1 MDFQHKMKRTAVG
14 TIVQRSIADLK
25 TDPKRALRRLADLG
39 QTIFQGE
46 NQQLFVDCVQKA
58 IEAPNSPYYEL
69 LLRVAQDANP
79 ETLRMLSM
87 NLGYTS
93 FTYGVRQVR
102 AQQEVL
108 RRHIPPFLLFELQ
121 DATEEHLFKK
131 LPMLIEEARELG
143 IFSFALRMS
152 QNFGELNQV
161 FQLARRYAESTFL
174 LELPAALVTEGTA
187 QALGQ
192 MRNCMLVLEGGTAEF
207 DDAAAMLRK
216 NTCVYGAS
224 LRVTASIL
232 ETLQSTTLLHR
243 LGRAGCMYTL
253 LLPEALS
260 SSELSAVAQFVD
272 AARADPQ
279 LNTFP
284 VNWQQD
290 TAYLADAFSPGGD
303 FLVWQRSGTV
313 ACGHAEIKIPAPAT
327 LRQAILTLM
336 PAI

>member
-1 MDFQHKMKRTAVG
+1 MDFQHRMKRTAVG

-39 QTIFQGE
+39 QMTFQGE

-108 RRHIPPFLLFELQ
+108 RRHLPPFILFDLQ
-121 DATEEHLFKK
+121 KNAEDNILAKM
-131 LPMLIEEARELG
+131 PGLIDEARELG
-143 IFSFALRMS
+143 VFSFALDLRHD
-152 QNFGELNQV
+152 FGELNQILQ
-161 FQLARRYAESTFL
+161 FARKYTESTFL
-174 LELPAALVTEGTA
+174 LNMPASLITEGTA

-192 MRNCMLVLEGGTAEF
+192 MRNCMLALKADS
-207 DDAAAMLRK
+207 DDIESAAALLQK
-216 NTCVYGAS
+216 NACVYGAS
-224 LRVTASIL
+224 LRVSAETA
-232 ETLQSTTLLHR
+232 TVVQTNAMLHQ
-243 LGRAGCMYTL
+243 LGKAGCMYTL
-253 LLPEALS
+253 LIPQNLTPSQLA
-260 SSELSAVAQFVD
+260 AMAQFVD
-272 AARADPQ
+272 TAREDAQ

-284 VNWQQD
+284 VNWQTD
-290 TAYLADAFSPGGD
+290 TAYLADAFSPGSD
-303 FLVWQRSGTV
+303 FLIWRRGGTI
-313 ACGHAEIKIPAPAT
+313 ALGHLDMNVPAPAT
-327 LRQAILTLM
+327 LRQAILTIM
-336 PAI
+336 PAV